1 MYIFPK
7 PYINTHT
14 RPMHACSTTRTPLIY
29 SFTTV
34 AGLKFSKFSHDTG
47 SLNEEALDELTHQL
61 LANKSI
67 NQWIIPDFIERD
79 IYKNCLRL
87 VFRLIDKVANT
98 ISIRLCGHELSLSE

>member
-1 MYIFPK
+1 
-7 PYINTHT
+7 
-14 RPMHACSTTRTPLIY
+14 MHACSTTRTPLIY

-34 AGLKFSKFSHDTG
+34 AGLKFSHDTG

-61 LANKSI
+61 LANKNI

>member
-1 MYIFPK
+1 
-7 PYINTHT
+7 
-14 RPMHACSTTRTPLIY
+14 
-29 SFTTV
+29 V
-34 AGLKFSKFSHDTG
+34 AGLKFSHDTG

-87 VFRLIDKVANT
+87 VFQID
-98 ISIRLCGHELSLSE
+98 